1 MQCDYLGSFGQCK
14 KEAVKDDHFC
24 EDHTSR
30 DKQHQAGVYLLTG
43 RFLGESAVRHAESDK
58 IKSLVGEIAI
68 LRALLERRLNS
79 IENEAEAVAMAPTIK
94 DTMLAIDK
102 LVNSW
107 HAMDVKL
114 GNVLSKGALLTL
126 AQEIIEIITKAIRP
140 FENTTVTTPD
150 VDEAI
155 ETIADAIVQAVA
167 KQENPSK

>member
-1 MQCDYLGSFGQCK
+1 MQCEYLSSFGQCPK
-14 KEAVKDDHFC
+14 TAIPNDHFC

-30 DKQHQAGVYLLTG
+30 DNMRKCGVYLLAN
-43 RFLGESAVRHAESDK
+43 RFLGDAAVRHAESDQ

-79 IENEAEAVAMAPTIK
+79 IENEAEAVSMGAGIK

-114 GNVLSKGALLTL
+114 GNVLSKQALLKL
-126 AQEIIEIITKAIRP
+126 AQDIIEIITKEIRP
-140 FENTTVTTPD
+140 FENKSVTTSD

-155 ETIADAIVQAVA
+155 ENIADAIVEAVA
-167 KQENPSK
+167 TQENSK